1 MSSQKILVIGPSWL
15 GDMVMAQKLFKV
27 IKDHYPKSELHV
39 ASPIWTIPL
48 VSRMPEVDKP
58 IALPFSHGE
67 LSLFKRYQLGKT
79 LKVEGYTQAIVLT
92 NSFKSALIPF
102 FANVPKR
109 TGFLGEMRFGL
120 INDRIKKDKSLYRT
134 VDQFLALAPKN
145 KHVKTSLS
153 THLIS
158 KPNQARKFLKGKL
171 KSSDKILG
179 IAPGAEYGEAKRWPV
194 EYFAKVAIEAIENDW
209 KVILLGSS
217 NDHDLGESL
226 DQLTKNKVINLIGK
240 TKLEEVIDVEAEDGS
255 PNINNVQYA
264 RNNQDRIKRRRD
276 RRKNVGNV
284 EVINLD
290 SFSFAEKTHSV
301 AQVFVLYCEL
311 EVLLY
316 NSLVLT
322 GRRIDESDYVGREEF
337 IPLVNRQ
344 PSLQNVPGTEF

>member
-120 INDRIKKDKSLYRT
+120 INDRIKKDKSLKIT
-134 VDQFLALAPKN
+134 PLM
-145 KHVKTSLS
+145 
-153 THLIS
+153 I
-158 KPNQARKFLKGKL
+158 LKIPLKL
-171 KSSDKILG
+171 RG
-179 IAPGAEYGEAKRWPV
+179 I
-194 EYFAKVAIEAIENDW
+194 
-209 KVILLGSS
+209 
-217 NDHDLGESL
+217 
-226 DQLTKNKVINLIGK
+226 
-240 TKLEEVIDVEAEDGS
+240 
-255 PNINNVQYA
+255 
-264 RNNQDRIKRRRD
+264 
-276 RRKNVGNV
+276 
-284 EVINLD
+284 
-290 SFSFAEKTHSV
+290 
-301 AQVFVLYCEL
+301 FVLCNPKL
-311 EVLLY
+311 
-316 NSLVLT
+316 
-322 GRRIDESDYVGREEF
+322 
-337 IPLVNRQ
+337 IP
-344 PSLQNVPGTEF
+344 

>member
-1 MSSQKILVIGPSWL
+1 MNWFRSFPEEVLALLSKKYLKILSSQKILVIGPSWL

-145 KHVKTSLS
+145 EHVKTSLS

-217 NDHDLGESL
+217 NDLDLGESL

-240 TKLEEVIDVEAEDGS
+240 TKLEEVIDVMSICNSFLSNDSGLMHVAASLGIKQVAIFGS
-255 PNINNVQYA
+255 SDPKKTPPLSRHAKLIYLGLSCSPCFERVCPLQHTNCLKNIKPEE
-264 RNNQDRIKRRRD
+264 II
-276 RRKNVGNV
+276 RK
-284 EVINLD
+284 I
-290 SFSFAEKTHSV
+290 
-301 AQVFVLYCEL
+301 
-311 EVLLY
+311 
-316 NSLVLT
+316 
-322 GRRIDESDYVGREEF
+322 I
-337 IPLVNRQ
+337 
-344 PSLQNVPGTEF
+344 